1 MFKPRPAPDKGFA
14 ILRLQ
19 PDPAAAAA
27 LARLVEAYAGLS
39 AWLDATIPAD
49 HSADRVALHRAY
61 YERARQ
67 RAGLPAQLTTL
78 ALHDWAA
85 RRRGQVAPGVPLDD
99 KLYAVKGLSTA
110 TISTLDGRIALPF
123 AVAGYGDRW
132 PGGAP
137 ARLTVDGDRWELRVE
152 SDRESIR
159 LAKEEKVMATE
170 TTLTRIGRLIAG
182 MTHAAIG
189 AAENANPRAVLEQA
203 LREIDAAA
211 DEVRGEMGKAMAER
225 TRLDLR
231 RKELAR
237 ELADLE
243 EKARLAVRKGRDDL
257 AEAGIG
263 RQIDIEAQTGVLDRL
278 LADAQDRID
287 QFEQTLNAVRASR
300 REAEARLAD
309 MARTS
314 GEGAA
319 DPGAGAGETRVGR
332 ALDKVER
339 AQSVIGRMSGVP
351 ADTGGTDHKAIDELN
366 DLARRDAVAA
376 RLARLKGGAS

>member
-1 MFKPRPAPDKGFA
+1 
-14 ILRLQ
+14 
-19 PDPAAAAA
+19 
-27 LARLVEAYAGLS
+27 
-39 AWLDATIPAD
+39 
-49 HSADRVALHRAY
+49 
-61 YERARQ
+61 
-67 RAGLPAQLTTL
+67 
-78 ALHDWAA
+78 
-85 RRRGQVAPGVPLDD
+85 
-99 KLYAVKGLSTA
+99 
-110 TISTLDGRIALPF
+110 
-123 AVAGYGDRW
+123 
-132 PGGAP
+132 
-137 ARLTVDGDRWELRVE
+137 
-152 SDRESIR
+152 
-159 LAKEEKVMATE
+159 MATE

-189 AAENANPRAVLEQA
+189 AAEGANPRAVLEQA

-243 EKARLAVRKGRDDL
+243 TKARLAVQKGRDDL
-257 AEAGIG
+257 AEAGIA

-300 REAEARLAD
+300 REAESRLAD

-351 ADTGGTDHKAIDELN
+351 ADSGATDHKAIDELN
-366 DLARRDAVAA
+366 DLARREAVAA